1 MKIILGL
8 GNPGEKY
15 QKTRHNI
22 GFMFLDFLV
31 GPEAD
36 WKLNKKFNALICE
49 KGDFVFIKPLTFMN
63 NSGLSLRAF
72 MDYYK
77 LLPKKMGLFAKSD
90 LDLSDVLLVAQDDLD
105 IEFPKFKISVNAS
118 SAGHNGV
125 ESIIKHLKTK
135 NFKRLRFGIKNEF
148 KANIPGDKF
157 VLQNFSSTELGQ
169 INDIFRE
176 ASNTLN
182 KK

>member
-22 GFMFLDFLV
+22 GFMFLDFWV
-31 GPEAD
+31 GPQAE
-36 WKLNKKFNALICE
+36 WKLNKKFNALIYE
-49 KGDFVFIKPLTFMN
+49 NGDLVFIKPLTFMN
-63 NSGLSLRAF
+63 NSGSSLHSY
-72 MDYYK
+72 MSYYQ
-77 LLPKKMGLFAKSD
+77 LLPKKLGLFSKKN
-90 LDLSDVLLVAQDDLD
+90 LDLSDSLLVVHDDLD
-105 IEFPKFKISVNAS
+105 IDFAKFKISLNAS

-125 ESIIKHLKTK
+125 ESVIKHLKTK

-148 KANIPGDKF
+148 KNNISGSDF
-157 VLQNFSSTELGQ
+157 VLQNFSRNELEALD
-169 INDIFRE
+169 NIFQQ
-176 ASNTLN
+176 ALIDL

>member
-22 GFMFLDFLV
+22 GFMFLDFLA
-31 GPEAD
+31 GPEAS

-49 KGDFVFIKPLTFMN
+49 KGDEVFIKPLTFMN
-63 NSGLSLRAF
+63 NSGASLRSF
-72 MDYYK
+72 MDYYQ
-77 LLPKKMGLFAKSD
+77 LLPKKLGLFAKKD
-90 LDLSDVLLVAQDDLD
+90 LDLSATVIIVHDDLD
-105 IEFPKFKISVNAS
+105 IDFPKFKISVNAS

-148 KANIPGDKF
+148 KVNIPGDKF
-157 VLQNFSSTELGQ
+157 VLQNFSSNELDQ
-169 INDIFRE
+169 VNDIFRE